1 MFYTNYSILKLALRK
16 LELKYQENIN
26 LDSKK
31 LFLYVNAIGFLRYYR
46 LTKLKDFDYD
56 LFEKVSHYKK
66 DLLLLNYI
74 NICKENKYYKPNI
87 TFLYGIAV
95 YEAIDIT
102 LKNNNLQD
110 YNPILLDKFLN
121 KDIPLSNKFIKKN
134 FSNSL
139 IMSFTELDFFKE
151 GLVRTYSTI
160 YTSTYIE
167 KSLNM
172 LNKTFKNPFFKLKQ
186 FIFNPLKDEDLKFN
200 LYSYNKKGNILLNN
214 ELNKKINIDFL
225 KQEMLENS
233 LKLLESVNQALYFD
247 KQASLVEFA
256 ANNNWHDIVN
266 YYDYIKL
273 RHDEERQRQLFY
285 KIKQK
290 AKIKSTRKTMN
301 KFFLF

>member
-1 MFYTNYSILKLALRK
+1 MFYTNYIILKLALPK

-290 AKIKSTRKTMN
+290 AKIKSTRKN
-301 KFFLF
+301 HE

>member
-266 YYDYIKL
+266 YYNYIKL

-290 AKIKSTRKTMN
+290 AKIKSTRKN
-301 KFFLF
+301 HE

>member
-186 FIFNPLKDEDLKFN
+186 FIFNPLKDENLKFN

-225 KQEMLENS
+225 KQEILENS

-290 AKIKSTRKTMN
+290 AKIKSTRKN
-301 KFFLF
+301 HE

>member
-16 LELKYQENIN
+16 LDLKYQENIN

-186 FIFNPLKDEDLKFN
+186 FIFNPLKDENLKFN

-290 AKIKSTRKTMN
+290 AKIKSTRKN
-301 KFFLF
+301 HE

>member
-233 LKLLESVNQALYFD
+233 LKLLESVNQALYFG

-290 AKIKSTRKTMN
+290 AKIKSTRKN
-301 KFFLF
+301 HE

>member
-172 LNKTFKNPFFKLKQ
+172 LNKTFKNPFFKLNQ
-186 FIFNPLKDEDLKFN
+186 FIFNPLKDENLKFN

-247 KQASLVEFA
+247 RQASLVEFA

-290 AKIKSTRKTMN
+290 AKIKSTRKN
-301 KFFLF
+301 HE

>member
-121 KDIPLSNKFIKKN
+121 KDITLSNKFIKKN

-186 FIFNPLKDEDLKFN
+186 FIFNPLKDENLKFN

-266 YYDYIKL
+266 YYDFIKL
-273 RHDEERQRQLFY
+273 RHDEERQRQLLY
-285 KIKQK
+285 KIKEK
-290 AKIKSTRKTMN
+290 AKIKSTRKN
-301 KFFLF
+301 HE

>member
-110 YNPILLDKFLN
+110 YNPILLDKFIN

-290 AKIKSTRKTMN
+290 AKIKSTRKN
-301 KFFLF
+301 HE

>member
-110 YNPILLDKFLN
+110 YNHILLDKFLN

-290 AKIKSTRKTMN
+290 AKIKSTRKN
-301 KFFLF
+301 HE

>member
-46 LTKLKDFDYD
+46 LTKLKDFDDD

-290 AKIKSTRKTMN
+290 AKIKSTRKN
-301 KFFLF
+301 HE

>member
-186 FIFNPLKDEDLKFN
+186 FIFNPLKDENLKFN
-200 LYSYNKKGNILLNN
+200 LYSYNKRGNILLNN

-225 KQEMLENS
+225 KQEMIENS

-273 RHDEERQRQLFY
+273 RHNEERQRQLFY

-290 AKIKSTRKTMN
+290 AKIKSTRKN
-301 KFFLF
+301 HE

>member
-121 KDIPLSNKFIKKN
+121 KDTPLSNKFIKKN

-186 FIFNPLKDEDLKFN
+186 FIFNPLKDENLKFN
-200 LYSYNKKGNILLNN
+200 LYSYNKKINILLNN

-273 RHDEERQRQLFY
+273 RHNEERQRQLFY

-290 AKIKSTRKTMN
+290 AKIKSTRKN
-301 KFFLF
+301 HE

>member
-31 LFLYVNAIGFLRYYR
+31 LFLYVNAIGFLKYYR

-74 NICKENKYYKPNI
+74 NICEENKYYKPNI

-290 AKIKSTRKTMN
+290 AKIKSTRKN
-301 KFFLF
+301 HE

>member
-46 LTKLKDFDYD
+46 LSKLKDFDYD

-172 LNKTFKNPFFKLKQ
+172 LNKTLKNPFFKLKQ
-186 FIFNPLKDEDLKFN
+186 FIFNPLKDENLKFN

-290 AKIKSTRKTMN
+290 AKIKSTRKN
-301 KFFLF
+301 HE

>member
-186 FIFNPLKDEDLKFN
+186 FIFNPLKDENLKFN
-200 LYSYNKKGNILLNN
+200 LYSYNKKANILLNN

-290 AKIKSTRKTMN
+290 AKIKSTRKN
-301 KFFLF
+301 HE

>member
-31 LFLYVNAIGFLRYYR
+31 LFLYVNTIGFLRYYR

-247 KQASLVEFA
+247 RQASLVEFA

-290 AKIKSTRKTMN
+290 AKIKSTRKN
-301 KFFLF
+301 HE

>member
-56 LFEKVSHYKK
+56 LFKKVSHYKK

-186 FIFNPLKDEDLKFN
+186 FIFNPLKDENLKFN

-273 RHDEERQRQLFY
+273 RHNEERQRQLFY

-290 AKIKSTRKTMN
+290 AKIKSTRKN
-301 KFFLF
+301 HE

>member
-31 LFLYVNAIGFLRYYR
+31 LFLYVNVIGFLRYYR

-186 FIFNPLKDEDLKFN
+186 FIFNPLKDENLKFN

-290 AKIKSTRKTMN
+290 AKIKSTRKN
-301 KFFLF
+301 HE

>member
-247 KQASLVEFA
+247 RQASLVEFA

-273 RHDEERQRQLFY
+273 RHNEERQRQLFY

-290 AKIKSTRKTMN
+290 AKIKSTRKN
-301 KFFLF
+301 HE

>member
-16 LELKYQENIN
+16 LEPKYQENIN

-31 LFLYVNAIGFLRYYR
+31 LFLYANAIGFLRYYR

-87 TFLYGIAV
+87 TFLYGIAL

-214 ELNKKINIDFL
+214 ELNKKINIDSL
-225 KQEMLENS
+225 KEEMLENS

-266 YYDYIKL
+266 YYDYIKQ

-290 AKIKSTRKTMN
+290 AKIKSTRKN
-301 KFFLF
+301 HE

>member
-121 KDIPLSNKFIKKN
+121 KDILLSNKFIKKN

-186 FIFNPLKDEDLKFN
+186 FIFNPLKDENLKFN

-256 ANNNWHDIVN
+256 TNNNWHDIVN

-290 AKIKSTRKTMN
+290 AKIKSTRKN
-301 KFFLF
+301 HE

>member
-87 TFLYGIAV
+87 TFLYGIVV

-290 AKIKSTRKTMN
+290 AKIKSTRKN
-301 KFFLF
+301 HE

>member
-186 FIFNPLKDEDLKFN
+186 FIFNPLKDENLKVN
-200 LYSYNKKGNILLNN
+200 LYSYNKKVNILLNN

-290 AKIKSTRKTMN
+290 AKIKSTRKN
-301 KFFLF
+301 HE

>member
-186 FIFNPLKDEDLKFN
+186 FIFNPLKDENLKFN
-200 LYSYNKKGNILLNN
+200 LYSYNKKCNILLNN

-273 RHDEERQRQLFY
+273 RHNEERQRQLFY

-290 AKIKSTRKTMN
+290 AKIKSTRKN
-301 KFFLF
+301 HE

>member
-186 FIFNPLKDEDLKFN
+186 FIFNPLKDENLKFN

-266 YYDYIKL
+266 YYNYIKL

-290 AKIKSTRKTMN
+290 AKIKSTRKN
-301 KFFLF
+301 HE

>member
-16 LELKYQENIN
+16 LEPKYQENIN

-87 TFLYGIAV
+87 TFLYGIAL

-139 IMSFTELDFFKE
+139 IMSFTELDFLKE

-186 FIFNPLKDEDLKFN
+186 FIFNPLKDDDLKFN

-214 ELNKKINIDFL
+214 ELNKKINIDSL
-225 KQEMLENS
+225 KEEMLENS

-290 AKIKSTRKTMN
+290 AKIKSTRKN
-301 KFFLF
+301 HE

>member
-102 LKNNNLQD
+102 LNNNNLQD

-186 FIFNPLKDEDLKFN
+186 FIFNPLKDENLKFN

-247 KQASLVEFA
+247 RQASLVEFA

-290 AKIKSTRKTMN
+290 AKIKSTRKN
-301 KFFLF
+301 HE

>member
-186 FIFNPLKDEDLKFN
+186 FIFNPLKDDDLKFN
-200 LYSYNKKGNILLNN
+200 LYSYNKKGNVLLNN

-290 AKIKSTRKTMN
+290 AKIKSTRKN
-301 KFFLF
+301 HE

>member
-186 FIFNPLKDEDLKFN
+186 FIFNPLKDENLKFN

-225 KQEMLENS
+225 KQKMLENS

-273 RHDEERQRQLFY
+273 RHNEERQRQLFY

-290 AKIKSTRKTMN
+290 AKIKSTRKN
-301 KFFLF
+301 HE

>member
-200 LYSYNKKGNILLNN
+200 LYSYNKKGNVLLNN
-214 ELNKKINIDFL
+214 DLNKKINIDFL

-290 AKIKSTRKTMN
+290 AKIKSTRKN
-301 KFFLF
+301 HE

>member
-233 LKLLESVNQALYFD
+233 LKLLESVNQTLYFD
-247 KQASLVEFA
+247 RQASLVEFA

-290 AKIKSTRKTMN
+290 AKIKSTRKN
-301 KFFLF
+301 HE

>member
-160 YTSTYIE
+160 YTSPYIE

-186 FIFNPLKDEDLKFN
+186 FIFNPLKDENLKFN

-273 RHDEERQRQLFY
+273 RHNEERQRQLFY

-290 AKIKSTRKTMN
+290 AKIKSTRKN
-301 KFFLF
+301 HE

>member
-233 LKLLESVNQALYFD
+233 LKLLKSVNQALYFD

-290 AKIKSTRKTMN
+290 AKIKSTRKN
-301 KFFLF
+301 HE

>member
-110 YNPILLDKFLN
+110 YNPIMLDKFLN

-186 FIFNPLKDEDLKFN
+186 FIFNPLKDENLKFN

-290 AKIKSTRKTMN
+290 AKIKSTRKN
-301 KFFLF
+301 HE

>member
-66 DLLLLNYI
+66 VLLLLNYI

-247 KQASLVEFA
+247 RQASLVEFA

-290 AKIKSTRKTMN
+290 AKIKSTRKN
-301 KFFLF
+301 HE

>member
-1 MFYTNYSILKLALRK
+1 
-16 LELKYQENIN
+16 
-26 LDSKK
+26 
-31 LFLYVNAIGFLRYYR
+31 
-46 LTKLKDFDYD
+46 
-56 LFEKVSHYKK
+56 
-66 DLLLLNYI
+66 
-74 NICKENKYYKPNI
+74 
-87 TFLYGIAV
+87 
-95 YEAIDIT
+95 
-102 LKNNNLQD
+102 
-110 YNPILLDKFLN
+110 
-121 KDIPLSNKFIKKN
+121 
-134 FSNSL
+134 
-139 IMSFTELDFFKE
+139 MSFTELDFFKE

-266 YYDYIKL
+266 YYDFIKL

-290 AKIKSTRKTMN
+290 AKIKSTRKN
-301 KFFLF
+301 HE

>member
-46 LTKLKDFDYD
+46 LSKLKDFDYD

-273 RHDEERQRQLFY
+273 RHNEERQRQLFY

-290 AKIKSTRKTMN
+290 AKIKSTRKN
-301 KFFLF
+301 HE

>member
-121 KDIPLSNKFIKKN
+121 KDLPLSNKFIKKN

-290 AKIKSTRKTMN
+290 AKIKSTRKN
-301 KFFLF
+301 HE

>member
-110 YNPILLDKFLN
+110 YNHILLDKFLN

-247 KQASLVEFA
+247 RQASLVEFA

-290 AKIKSTRKTMN
+290 AKIKSTRKN
-301 KFFLF
+301 HE

>member
-121 KDIPLSNKFIKKN
+121 KDITLSNKFIKKN

-186 FIFNPLKDEDLKFN
+186 FIFNPLKDENLKFN

-273 RHDEERQRQLFY
+273 RHDEEHQRQLFY

-290 AKIKSTRKTMN
+290 AKIKSTRKN
-301 KFFLF
+301 HE